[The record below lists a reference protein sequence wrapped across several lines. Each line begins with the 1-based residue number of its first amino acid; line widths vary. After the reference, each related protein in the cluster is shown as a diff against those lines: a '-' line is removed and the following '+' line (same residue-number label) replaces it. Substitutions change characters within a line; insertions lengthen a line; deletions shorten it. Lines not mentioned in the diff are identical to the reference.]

1 VSLNTSP
8 NSTPLHAR
16 LTGANLADQV
26 ADELRSAIQAGRYE
40 PGARLVERRLA
51 AELGISHVPIR
62 EALARLADEGLVERL
77 PRRGSRVAGLSLRQL
92 EELSSLRIM
101 LEGFVAVRVQERL
114 TPQDEKALRRTV
126 KSMIDAARKGDVEK
140 VLNLDRS
147 LHEDLWKLADHEMLF
162 ELAAQLRGRISAFLR
177 AATAM
182 LSGPDLERHALTHVE
197 LIDVLVKGD
206 PESAKAAMQ
215 AHIEDG
221 FARVL
226 GSMSPGTSKVS
237 DDRSA
242 GDDG

>member
-1 VSLNTSP
+1 MSP
-8 NSTPLHAR
+8 QISSNSTPLHTR
-16 LTGANLADQV
+16 LTGTNLADQV
-26 ADELRSAIQAGRYE
+26 ADELRSAIQTGRYE

-51 AELGISHVPIR
+51 AELGVSHVPIR

-77 PRRGSRVAGLSLRQL
+77 PRRGSRVAGLSRRQL

-101 LEGFVAVRVQERL
+101 LEGFVAVRVQERV
-114 TPQDEKALRRTV
+114 TPQDEKALRNTV
-126 KSMIDAARKGDVEK
+126 KSMVDAARKGDVEK

-147 LHEDLWKLADHEMLF
+147 LHEQLWELADHEILF

-197 LIDVLVKGD
+197 LVDVLVNGD

-226 GSMSPGTSKVS
+226 GTMSPNPSETSRP
-237 DDRSA
+237 RSS
-242 GDDG
+242 GDDD